1 MLCAIGA
8 VVAVCTAAPRTAG
21 QTLRPQAPR
30 SAGQV
35 LRSETPTSVFD
46 AYHNVRPHYAERRT
60 VGSYQNETQRAALR
74 GFQMQDRREN
84 RRGGLSPFSLLS
96 DRLAAVRSGAGSI
109 SALLSGRGAFSPAR
123 AGAFSRFGR
132 TGRDSVAQPVGTAE
146 AAVARRRLL
155 MAGSSR
161 NEPIYRALQ
170 RLRGRGAGAHR
181 TIATAPLIPADRET
195 PQPSGT
201 EISLHDFLQT
211 QADLD
216 RSRLR
221 REAWEHFR
229 TGEYMRAARA
239 FDIAT
244 SLDASDNTSR
254 TGEMLCHVI
263 VRANHTA
270 LAVFREL
277 VRHGGDLFG
286 QVLGGA
292 DSSDAASLF
301 GDPQRA
307 LALQTDAQVR
317 SGPSQT
323 NPDARAM
330 YLLVLWYLGETSEAQ
345 RGAVA
350 FAREDPKS
358 PYAGWP
364 AEMQRVLDRGRSG
377 S

>member
-1 MLCAIGA
+1 MCPSVWTLRRILMCAIGVA
-8 VVAVCTAAPRTAG
+8 VAVCTATPRTAG
-21 QTLRPQAPR
+21 QALRP
-30 SAGQV
+30 
-35 LRSETPTSVFD
+35 ETQTSVFD

-74 GFQMQDRREN
+74 GFQMQNRREN
-84 RRGGLSPFSLLS
+84 RRGGLSPFSLLG
-96 DRLAAVRSGAGSI
+96 DRLAEIRSGAGSI
-109 SALLSGRGAFSPAR
+109 SALLSGGGAFSPAR
-123 AGAFSRFGR
+123 AGAFSRFRR
-132 TGRDSVAQPVGTAE
+132 TERDSVALPLGTVE

-155 MAGSSR
+155 IAGSSR

-170 RLRGRGAGAHR
+170 RPSGRGAGALR
-181 TIATAPLIPADRET
+181 TIATTPFVPANRET
-195 PQPSGT
+195 PEPSGAET
-201 EISLHDFLQT
+201 NLHDFLRT
-211 QADLD
+211 KADLD

-221 REAWEHFR
+221 REAWERFR
-229 TGEYMRAARA
+229 TGEYLRAAQT
-239 FDIAT
+239 FDTAT
-244 SLDASDNTSR
+244 SLDPSDNTSR

-270 LAVFREL
+270 LAVFQEL
-277 VRHGGDLFG
+277 VRHDGDLFG
-286 QVLGGA
+286 HALGGTE
-292 DSSDAASLF
+292 SSDVASLF
-301 GDPQRA
+301 GDPRRA
-307 LALQTDAQVR
+307 LALRTDAQVH

-364 AEMQRVLDRGRSG
+364 AEMQRVLDLRRSG
-377 S
+377 P